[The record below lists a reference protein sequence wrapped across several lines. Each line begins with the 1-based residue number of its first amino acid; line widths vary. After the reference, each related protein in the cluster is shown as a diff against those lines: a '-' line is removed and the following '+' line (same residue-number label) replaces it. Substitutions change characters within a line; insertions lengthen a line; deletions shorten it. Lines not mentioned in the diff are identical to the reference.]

1 MLQCHVTRTFACL
14 CLCLLRPSPFVFVCT
29 CSWHS
34 CVLSVS
40 FIVLRLIKYHAAFL
54 QKLLQTFSH
63 MYSVAPTKMAHF
75 FGQILLNQIAAL
87 VLSYFCF
94 KFLKILIIFVS
105 RALIILKLCALRWIW
120 RSRATC
126 ATHLIL
132 LDFIVWIIFGKEYK
146 TQISSMCNLLHSRAT
161 LSILGPNTFPST
173 LFSNILSLFDVQVTV
188 HRDKFL

>member
-132 LDFIVWIIFGKEYK
+132 LDFITRTKA
-146 TQISSMCNLLHSRAT
+146 QILLYIS
-161 LSILGPNTFPST
+161 PDMT
-173 LFSNILSLFDVQVTV
+173 LFSLCLYHRFYFKSSMQFLHWILIVS
-188 HRDKFL
+188 